1 MDVLLYTLI
10 KRPYVFLF
18 LAAFLYL
25 GIRHQGLVRTL
36 IWMAFGYIIA
46 FASEYS
52 SIHNGF
58 PYGEYHYIYENL
70 RGELLLAGVPVW
82 DSISYAFMTY
92 AGYTTAIYV
101 WPKGKAWQHW
111 VIGGFLTML
120 LDVITDPVAKL
131 GKDWFLGEIYYYAH
145 EGIYF
150 GIPWT
155 NFAGWFLVALAI
167 IGANLLMKKQNFYW
181 RINLLF
187 PAFYISICLF
197 STVIAF
203 FIKAYALGV
212 TNLIITVNIACVIT
226 TIRVHNHLNK
236 KTT

>member
-1 MDVLLYTLI
+1 
-10 KRPYVFLF
+10 
-18 LAAFLYL
+18 
-25 GIRHQGLVRTL
+25 
-36 IWMAFGYIIA
+36 
-46 FASEYS
+46 
-52 SIHNGF
+52 
-58 PYGEYHYIYENL
+58 
-70 RGELLLAGVPVW
+70 
-82 DSISYAFMTY
+82 
-92 AGYTTAIYV
+92 
-101 WPKGKAWQHW
+101 
-111 VIGGFLTML
+111 ML